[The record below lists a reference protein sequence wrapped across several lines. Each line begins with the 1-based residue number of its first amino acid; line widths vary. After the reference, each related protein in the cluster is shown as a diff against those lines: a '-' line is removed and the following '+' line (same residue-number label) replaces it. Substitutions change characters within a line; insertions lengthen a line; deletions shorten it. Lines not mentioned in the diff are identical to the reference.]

1 MKIIEP
7 SAELMRD
14 FDGAEVMKFLET
26 CGRTAYQS
34 QNKITDDS
42 AENFLRNIIKRGH
55 ESVLEHFSAT
65 FKIICDRGVMA
76 ELTRHRLAS
85 FTIESTRF
93 CDYSKDEI
101 NFIRPCF
108 WDKNTDDYARWR
120 NGVEEAEYRY
130 LFLRRKYF
138 ASPQQ
143 ARAVLPTSL
152 KTEII
157 MTANLREW
165 RHILKLRTAKDAH
178 PQMRQVA
185 NMILDILKQKLP
197 VIFEDID
204 VLNGFNSVTIKGGL
218 VFEDSGN
225 EKQNF
230 NEN

>member
-7 SAELMRD
+7 IAFLMNH
-14 FDGAEVMKFLET
+14 FDGEEVMKFLEL

-34 QNKITDDS
+34 QNNITADS
-42 AENFLRNIIKRGH
+42 AEKFLRNIIKRGH
-55 ESVLEHFSAT
+55 ESVLEHFSCT

-93 CDYSKDEI
+93 YDYSKGELT
-101 NFIRPCF
+101 FIKPCF
-108 WDKNTDDYARWR
+108 WENLDIVRCTNYDRFKWHCRTT
-120 NGVEEAEYRY
+120 EAGY
-130 LFLRRKYF
+130 LKLRESG
-138 ASPQQ
+138 ATPEQ
-143 ARAVLPTSL
+143 ARTILPNSL

-185 NMILDILKQKLP
+185 NMILDVLKRKLP
-197 VIFEDID
+197 VIFEDI
-204 VLNGFNSVTIKGGL
+204 
-218 VFEDSGN
+218 GN
-225 EKQNF
+225 EK
-230 NEN
+230 